1 MLILG
6 TSLTVHPAA
15 AIPRTSL
22 QRGGRL
28 VIVND
33 MRTPLDDDAV
43 LRFWDLE
50 EVFEELR
57 SYLKKNRPKVKKFN
71 QK

>member
-6 TSLTVHPAA
+6 SSLTVLPAA
-15 AIPRTSL
+15 AIPRTTL

-33 MRTPLDDDAV
+33 MRTPLDEDAV

-50 EVFEELR
+50 EVFEGLGKLLD
-57 SYLKKNRPKVKKFN
+57 SLPSPL
-71 QK
+71 